1 MAIITGTKENFN
13 EVINGELPVL
23 VDFWATW
30 CGPCRMVS
38 PFIEQLADEY
48 EGKVAFMK
56 VNVDE
61 QPELCEKY
69 RVSSIPNL
77 VLFKDGDVLDQS
89 AGARPKALIAQ
100 FIEQALKTAQCVGN
114 RESSSSQ
121 SSQPHCFC

>member
-1 MAIITGTKENFN
+1 MANIITGTNENFN

-23 VDFWATW
+23 VDFWASW
-30 CGPCRMVS
+30 CGPCRMIA

-48 EGKVAFMK
+48 ECKVAFMK

-77 VLFKDGDVLDQS
+77 VLFKDGDVVEQS
-89 AGARPKALIAQ
+89 AGARPKALIAAMIDQ
-100 FIEQALKTAQCVGN
+100 VL
-114 RESSSSQ
+114 
-121 SSQPHCFC
+121 